1 MKKGRIVNS
10 LLLIA
15 IALILF
21 TPIGFHVKV
30 FINRIISF
38 NPSTIEEEER
48 QLLDSY
54 DWELQDRKGR
64 KFNLDQ
70 FKGKIILINF
80 WASWCPPCVAEMPS
94 LQALY
99 NDYSNQ
105 VEFIFVARDSEE
117 KIDSFMAKEGFSFP
131 IYYEYSEP
139 PIALQSNS
147 LPTTYIIDR
156 SGSIIL
162 EHIGAARWNSETTRA
177 LINQLISSDTAV
189 STFEEEEKVNK
200 E

>member
-147 LPTTYIIDR
+147 LPTTYIIDQ

-162 EHIGAARWNSETTRA
+162 EHIGAARWNSEATRA